1 MPTYLDKTLKDTIRR
16 ALNVREQQVDSL
28 LPAVVLQEYPK
39 FVTFLK
45 KYFELQ
51 EQDGS
56 LNRFLNNVFE
66 TRDVTQTDRDLL
78 QYFEDSLHFHLVFE
92 KLEGGPLLSLI
103 QSRNYFS
110 EFEASLIIRDLSR

>member
-66 TRDVTQTDRDLL
+66 TRDVQQGWDGRDTNGKMSTSGVYIYQIRLV
-78 QYFEDSLHFHLVFE
+78 QPDGSMTEDTGTVM
-92 KLEGGPLLSLI
+92 LI
-103 QSRNYFS
+103 
-110 EFEASLIIRDLSR
+110 L